1 MVSARAEGRGM
12 CQDKKV
18 QLYLKC
24 CCLKKKKNQ
33 ITYTIFIVSAF
44 IKLLSQPFLSE
55 CKHRPIGYR
64 ADMAADLGVLLPTVC
79 L

>member
-1 MVSARAEGRGM
+1 MVSVRAEGRGM
-12 CQDKKV
+12 CQNKKV

-24 CCLKKKKNQ
+24 CCLKKKK

-44 IKLLSQPFLSE
+44 IKLSSQPFLFE
-55 CKHRPIGYR
+55 CKHRPIGYM
-64 ADMAADLGVLLPTVC
+64 ADMAAGSGVLLPTVC